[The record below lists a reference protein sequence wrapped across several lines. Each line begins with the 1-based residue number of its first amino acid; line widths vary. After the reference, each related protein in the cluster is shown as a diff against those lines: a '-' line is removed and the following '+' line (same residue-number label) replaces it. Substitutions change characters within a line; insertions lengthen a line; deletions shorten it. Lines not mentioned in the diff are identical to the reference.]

1 MLLEADCVPCILRMS
16 VAALRQLPLDENTIR
31 ELTAEI
37 LEIPALRGLDW
48 NTTSAGVIEDIW
60 RKIVRKTGSSDPFRF
75 AKSNQNKKVMD
86 LYPILKQMVNEAADP
101 LYTAVK
107 LAILGNSL
115 DLMVADSA
123 ATFEN
128 SIKDRVKTPLPRK
141 IYSAFEQ
148 QLRASNRLVYF
159 GDNAGEIVLDKLLIE
174 TIKELHSAEIV
185 FVVRSVPT
193 LNDATLTE
201 ARSIGIDN
209 IARVIEN
216 GIDGPLPGTLLGR
229 CSSEVKDVVN
239 RSDLIISKGGGNF
252 DTLDEERNHLNKN
265 ISFLLLSKCEP
276 YYRHFGV
283 KLYEPI
289 LANYF
294 YLNQSARI
302 KPL

>member
-1 MLLEADCVPCILRMS
+1 MS
-16 VAALRQLPLDENTIR
+16 VAALRQMPLEENTIR
-31 ELTAEI
+31 ELTTEI

-48 NTTSAGVIEDIW
+48 NTTSAEVIEGVW
-60 RKIVRKTGSSDPFRF
+60 GKIVKKTGSSDPFRS
-75 AKSNQNKKVMD
+75 AKSNQNKKIMD
-86 LYPILKQMVNEAADP
+86 FYPDLKQMINEAVDP

-123 ATFEN
+123 VTFEN
-128 SIKDRVKTPLPRK
+128 SIKERVDVPLSRK

-148 QLRASNRLVYF
+148 QLRASNHLVYF

-174 TIKELHSAEIV
+174 TIKELHSTEIV

-201 ARSIGIDN
+201 ARSIGMDK
-209 IARVIEN
+209 IARVIAN
-216 GIDGPLPGTLLGR
+216 GITGPLPGTMMRR
-229 CSSEVKDVVN
+229 CSNEVNDLVR

-252 DTLDEERNHLNKN
+252 DTLDEEREHLQKK

-283 KLYEPI
+283 EIYQPI
-289 LANYF
+289 LANF
-294 YLNQSARI
+294 Y
-302 KPL
+302 

>member
-1 MLLEADCVPCILRMS
+1 
-16 VAALRQLPLDENTIR
+16 
-31 ELTAEI
+31 
-37 LEIPALRGLDW
+37 
-48 NTTSAGVIEDIW
+48 
-60 RKIVRKTGSSDPFRF
+60 
-75 AKSNQNKKVMD
+75 MD
-86 LYPILKQMVNEAADP
+86 LYPILKQMVHEAADP

-123 ATFEN
+123 VTFED
-128 SIKDRVKTPLPRK
+128 SIKDRVETPLSRK
-141 IYSAFEQ
+141 IYSTFEQ

-159 GDNAGEIVLDKLLIE
+159 GDNAGEIVLDKLLID
-174 TIKELHSAEIV
+174 TIKELYSAEIV
-185 FVVRSVPT
+185 FVVRSIPT

-216 GIDGPLPGTLLGR
+216 GIDGPLPGTVLRR
-229 CSSEVKDVVN
+229 CSNEVNDLVR

-252 DTLDEERNHLNKN
+252 DTLDEEREHLQKK

-283 KLYEPI
+283 EIHQPI
-289 LANYF
+289 LVNY
-294 YLNQSARI
+294 Y
-302 KPL
+302 

>member
-1 MLLEADCVPCILRMS
+1 MS
-16 VAALRQLPLDENTIR
+16 VAALRQMPLEENAIR
-31 ELTAEI
+31 ELTTEI

-48 NTTSAGVIEDIW
+48 NKTSAEVIEDVW
-60 RKIVRKTGSSDPFRF
+60 RKIVKKTGSPDPFQL
-75 AKSNQNKKVMD
+75 AKSNQNKKIMD
-86 LYPILKQMVNEAADP
+86 LYPVLQQMVKETVDP

-123 ATFEN
+123 VNFEN
-128 SIKDRVKTPLPRK
+128 SIKDRVEAPLARE

-201 ARSIGIDN
+201 ARSIGMDKIT
-209 IARVIEN
+209 RVVEN
-216 GIDGPLPGTLLGR
+216 GIDGPLPGTLLDR
-229 CSSEVKDVVN
+229 CSNEVNNLIDQA
-239 RSDLIISKGGGNF
+239 DLIISKGGGNF
-252 DTLDEERNHLNKN
+252 DTLDEEREHLQKK

-283 KLYEPI
+283 EIYQPV
-289 LANYF
+289 LANF
-294 YLNQSARI
+294 Y
-302 KPL
+302 

>member
-1 MLLEADCVPCILRMS
+1 MS

-31 ELTAEI
+31 ELTTEI

-48 NTTSAGVIEDIW
+48 TRTSAEVIEDIW
-60 RKIVRKTGSSDPFRF
+60 RKIVKKTGTSDPFRL

-86 LYPILKQMVNEAADP
+86 LYPILKQMVHEAADP

-123 ATFEN
+123 VTFED
-128 SIKDRVKTPLPRK
+128 SIKDRVETPLSRK
-141 IYSAFEQ
+141 IYSTFEQ

-159 GDNAGEIVLDKLLIE
+159 GDNAGEIVLDKLLID
-174 TIKELHSAEIV
+174 TIKELYSAEIV
-185 FVVRSVPT
+185 FVVRSIPT

-216 GIDGPLPGTLLGR
+216 GIDGPLPGTVLRR
-229 CSSEVKDVVN
+229 CSNEVNDLV
-239 RSDLIISKGGGNF
+239 RCSDLIISKGGGNF
-252 DTLDEERNHLNKN
+252 DTLDEEREHLQKK

-283 KLYEPI
+283 EIHQPI
-289 LANYF
+289 LANY
-294 YLNQSARI
+294 Y
-302 KPL
+302 

>member
-1 MLLEADCVPCILRMS
+1 MS

-37 LEIPALRGLDW
+37 LKIPSLRGLDW
-48 NTTSAGVIEDIW
+48 NTTSAEVIEDVW
-60 RKIVRKTGSSDPFRF
+60 RKIVKKTGSSDSFRLV
-75 AKSNQNKKVMD
+75 KSNQNKKIMD
-86 LYPILKQMVNEAADP
+86 LYPVLQQIINEAVDP
-101 LYTAVK
+101 LYMAVK

-123 ATFEN
+123 EAFEN
-128 SIKDRVKTPLPRK
+128 SIKDRVDAPLPVET
-141 IYSAFEQ
+141 YSAFEQ
-148 QLRASNRLVYF
+148 QLKASNRLVYF
-159 GDNAGEIVLDKLLIE
+159 GDNAGEIVFDKLLIE
-174 TIKELHSAEIV
+174 TIQELHSAEIV

-201 ARSIGIDN
+201 ARSIGMFK

-216 GIDGPLPGTLLGR
+216 GIDGPLPGTVLAR
-229 CSSEVKDVVN
+229 CSNEVNDLVR

-252 DTLDEERNHLNKN
+252 DTLDEEREHLQKK

-283 KLYEPI
+283 EIYQPI

-294 YLNQSARI
+294 
-302 KPL
+302 

>member
-1 MLLEADCVPCILRMS
+1 MS

-31 ELTAEI
+31 ELTTEI

-48 NTTSAGVIEDIW
+48 NRTSAEVIEDIW
-60 RKIVRKTGSSDPFRF
+60 RKIVKKTGTSDPFRL

-86 LYPILKQMVNEAADP
+86 LYPILKQMVHEAADP

-123 ATFEN
+123 VTFED
-128 SIKDRVKTPLPRK
+128 SIKDRVETPLSRK
-141 IYSAFEQ
+141 IYSTFEQ

-159 GDNAGEIVLDKLLIE
+159 GDNAGEIVLDKLLID
-174 TIKELHSAEIV
+174 TIKELYSAEIV
-185 FVVRSVPT
+185 FVVRSIPT

-216 GIDGPLPGTLLGR
+216 GIDGPLPGTVLRR
-229 CSSEVKDVVN
+229 CSNEVNDLVR

-252 DTLDEERNHLNKN
+252 DTLDEEREHLQKK

-283 KLYEPI
+283 EIHQPI
-289 LANYF
+289 LANY
-294 YLNQSARI
+294 Y
-302 KPL
+302 